1 MKAVICAHDGIEG
14 LEVRDIPM
22 FQDVGEHDVRIKVH
36 AVGLNWRDYFKM
48 TRLPWCRENPIPG
61 SDASGEVVEVG
72 SKVTRFKVGDKVITS
87 DYAGWYDGLLTEEK
101 EAQGLDLCYGVDG
114 CMQEYFTMHEN
125 GFVRMPSHLTW
136 EEAGVMATTFGTSF
150 NAVAVQGN
158 VGLGQTVLIEGTGG
172 LSTPA
177 ISFAK
182 ASGAR
187 VIVMGQVQ
195 SGLEKAKEMGA
206 DEIINSTEYPDW
218 EKKVLELTDGKGV
231 DVAIDILAR
240 VSLDK
245 AMSCTR
251 QNGIVVLEAN
261 LTGANATYN
270 MAIPLVRQLTLK
282 GMRVASTEMME
293 RMVRA
298 MEWNNIRPAVDS
310 IYDLDHVKDAFQR
323 LVDGVEF
330 GKVCVKFCD

>member
-1 MKAVICAHDGIEG
+1 MKAVIAAHDGIEG
-14 LEVRDIPM
+14 LEIRDIPVY
-22 FQDVGEHDVRIKVH
+22 QELGDHDIQIKVH

-48 TRLPWCRENPIPG
+48 TRIPWCREDPIPG
-61 SDASGEVVEVG
+61 SDASGEVIAVG

-87 DYAGWYDGLLTEEK
+87 DYAGWYDGLLTQEK
-101 EAQGLDLCYGVDG
+101 DDSGMDLCFGVDG

-125 GFVRMPSHLTW
+125 GFVRMPAHLTW
-136 EEAGVMATTFGTSF
+136 EEAGVMSTTYGTSF

-177 ISFAK
+177 IAFCK

-195 SGLEKAKEMGA
+195 GGLDKAKEMGA
-206 DEIINSTEYPDW
+206 DITINSKDYPDW
-218 EKKVLELTDGKGV
+218 DKKVLELTGGKGV
-231 DVAIDILAR
+231 DVAIDILGR

-245 AMSCTR
+245 AMNCTK
-251 QNGIVVLEAN
+251 QNGTVVLEAN
-261 LTGANATYN
+261 LTGGTAEFHMGT
-270 MAIPLVRQLTLK
+270 PLLRQLTLK

-293 RMVRA
+293 RMVNV
-298 MEWNNIRPAVDS
+298 MEWCNIRPAVDS
-310 IYDLDHVKDAFQR
+310 VYDLDHVKDAFQR

-330 GKVCVKFCD
+330 GKVCIKFCD